1 VSSTP
6 RWCARCSARSSPGLR
21 YAAALFGPGSE
32 VLAFDTERPTDHD
45 WGPRLQVFLGADDA
59 ERHAGPVTE
68 MLAER
73 LPSIFRSY
81 PVAFE
86 VTREP
91 GGGPRHRVE
100 VTALGGWLARA
111 ARGLTRGPT

>member
-1 VSSTP
+1 M
-6 RWCARCSARSSPGLR
+6 
-21 YAAALFGPGSE
+21 
-32 VLAFDTERPTDHD
+32 LAFDTERPTDHD

-81 PVAFE
+81 PVAF
-86 VTREP
+86 
-91 GGGPRHRVE
+91 
-100 VTALGGWLARA
+100 
-111 ARGLTRGPT
+111 